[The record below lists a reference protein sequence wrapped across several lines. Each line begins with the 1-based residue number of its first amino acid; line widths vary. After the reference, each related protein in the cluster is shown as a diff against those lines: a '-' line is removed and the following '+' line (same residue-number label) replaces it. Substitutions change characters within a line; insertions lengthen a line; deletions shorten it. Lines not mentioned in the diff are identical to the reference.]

1 MRGNNRNNIGK
12 KGTSNAYLSQ
22 PPSQPSDPDLPRQ
35 QIPAETDQG
44 LKQTRIREF
53 GVLISGIGSSG
64 FHLSFTYN
72 FRVCFG
78 FFPK

>member
-1 MRGNNRNNIGK
+1 
-12 KGTSNAYLSQ
+12 
-22 PPSQPSDPDLPRQ
+22 LPRQ

-44 LKQTRIREF
+44 LKQTGIREF
-53 GVLISGIGSSG
+53 GMLISGIGSSG
-64 FHLSFTYN
+64 VHLSFTYN